1 MNYDPTA
8 ADSAKTISVPEAGRR
23 YFGLSRGSSYAAAAN
38 GQIPTIRI
46 GRILRV
52 PVIALERM
60 LEIAGES
67 ASHPASPPAEVQKL
81 RGVAPSAS

>member
-8 ADSAKTISVPEAGRR
+8 IAKTISVPEAGRR

-60 LEIAGES
+60 LEIAAER
-67 ASHPASPPAEVQKL
+67 ASNPASPKPAEVQKL